1 MSTFPVPATTERKLA
16 AILAA
21 DVVAY
26 SRLMEE
32 DEAGT
37 FDSLKKLQ
45 LEVIEPLVAQHRGR
59 VFKVAGD
66 GFLIE
71 FSSAVHAVQCAVAL
85 QVDVSRRN
93 ETNEGKIVLRVGVN
107 LGDVIVEG
115 DDLYGD
121 GVNIAARL
129 EGLAEP
135 GSVFVSGTAYD
146 QVKNKTGF
154 GFDDLG
160 VRSIKNIDEPVRV
173 YRAALGTALP
183 IPRVERRAEKPSIA
197 VLPLTNMSGDPAQ
210 EYFVDGITEDII
222 TELSRF
228 RQLHVLSRNSSFRY
242 SGKNLDIVRIGRE
255 LNVQYLLEGSV
266 RRVGDR
272 IRITAQ
278 LIDASSGN
286 HLWAERYDRK
296 EEEIFA
302 VQDQVIRNIVGTLVG
317 RLQAHSAEKAKRKPP
332 SSLAAYEYVLQA
344 DALPFERDAAA
355 KARELYQKAIELDPD
370 YARAYALL
378 GLNFRHQWLRDM
390 SGSNSLMEQAHE
402 LARKALSLDENDS
415 LCHEIMAWIQLE
427 RGSHG
432 LAEHHYEKARDL
444 NPNRAVTVA
453 GQGALYTFL
462 GKPEEGLVL
471 LREAKALD
479 PFFNPSWYWSS
490 VGIGHFVCR
499 QYDDAI
505 ACLGRAPYRQPS
517 TCAYLAA
524 ACSLSEREEQARS
537 HARETLELLPEF
549 KVEQFVKKQAF
560 KRQNDSEH
568 LTRGLI
574 EAGLI

>member
-228 RQLHVLSRNSSFRY
+228 RQLHVYHNCVLILLDY
-242 SGKNLDIVRIGRE
+242 TVHKNHCVHNIRQISIG
-255 LNVQYLLEGSV
+255 
-266 RRVGDR
+266 
-272 IRITAQ
+272 
-278 LIDASSGN
+278 
-286 HLWAERYDRK
+286 
-296 EEEIFA
+296 
-302 VQDQVIRNIVGTLVG
+302 
-317 RLQAHSAEKAKRKPP
+317 
-332 SSLAAYEYVLQA
+332 
-344 DALPFERDAAA
+344 
-355 KARELYQKAIELDPD
+355 
-370 YARAYALL
+370 
-378 GLNFRHQWLRDM
+378 
-390 SGSNSLMEQAHE
+390 
-402 LARKALSLDENDS
+402 
-415 LCHEIMAWIQLE
+415 CH
-427 RGSHG
+427 
-432 LAEHHYEKARDL
+432 
-444 NPNRAVTVA
+444 
-453 GQGALYTFL
+453 
-462 GKPEEGLVL
+462 
-471 LREAKALD
+471 
-479 PFFNPSWYWSS
+479 
-490 VGIGHFVCR
+490 
-499 QYDDAI
+499 
-505 ACLGRAPYRQPS
+505 
-517 TCAYLAA
+517 
-524 ACSLSEREEQARS
+524 
-537 HARETLELLPEF
+537 
-549 KVEQFVKKQAF
+549 
-560 KRQNDSEH
+560 
-568 LTRGLI
+568 
-574 EAGLI
+574 